1 MWVLLGIIFDF
12 LDWNMGEFNDVG
24 GEDCMEIFK
33 YRNCKKFW
41 NDKLCKSLL
50 NLICEKF

>member
-33 YRNCKKFW
+33 YRNCKKLKVDF
-41 NDKLCKSLL
+41 DD
-50 NLICEKF
+50 IYIY